1 MMSDMIRNN
10 ESPSNNSGA
19 RLVKYLQDYGF
30 SNLEI
35 MIFTSS
41 KYFAFNE
48 LKKFGVKI
56 EYEYKGYYYDK

>member
-35 MIFTSS
+35 MILLLQ
-41 KYFAFNE
+41 NI
-48 LKKFGVKI
+48 LHLMN
-56 EYEYKGYYYDK
+56 

>member
-41 KYFAFNE
+41 KDFAINE

-56 EYEYKGYYYDK
+56 EYEYKGY